1 LVRALLCYDIE
12 KGGVQAVSILN
23 QIETVFPQLARQERK
38 LALLVLQHPEKVQEM
53 HITELAQAAG
63 IGTATVTRFVKKMG
77 CADYSTFKVQLA
89 AAQGIQVPPP
99 DTGTVGDQVFSIYS
113 KMLQGTWAQL
123 DMQQLEQVIA
133 VITQARR
140 VYVYGQGSSGYTA
153 EEFVQR
159 LIRMGIAAFCTTD
172 THMMFI
178 NASIMT
184 ATDIV
189 IVLSTSGSS
198 REVNEAAR
206 MAKANGAQIVGITGS
221 PKSPLA
227 GLVDFAIVV
236 KNANFVDTTRF
247 VNSQFASM
255 YALDI
260 ITTMLLDNDLYRQR
274 LQGTVELIMDRK
286 LHHE

>member
-1 LVRALLCYDIE
+1 M
-12 KGGVQAVSILN
+12 SILN
-23 QIETVFPQLARQERK
+23 RIETAFPQFARQERK
-38 LALLVLQHPEKVQEM
+38 LALFVLQQPERVQEM
-53 HITELAQAAG
+53 HITELAQATG
-63 IGTATVTRFVKKMG
+63 VGTATVTRFVKKMD
-77 CADYSTFKVQLA
+77 CADYSAFKVQLA

-123 DMQQLEQVIA
+123 DMHQLEQVIK
-133 VITQARR
+133 VISQARR

-178 NASIMT
+178 NASIMS
-184 ATDIV
+184 AADIV

-198 REVNEAAR
+198 SEVNEAAK
-206 MAKANGAQIVGITGS
+206 MAKQNGAQIVGITGS
-221 PKSPLA
+221 PKSQLA
-227 GLVDFAIVV
+227 ALVDFAVVV

-260 ITTMLLDNDLYRQR
+260 ITTMLLDNDTYRQR
-274 LQGTVELIMDRK
+274 LQGTVALIMDRK